1 MKNCLY
7 LNTQMGNKLT
17 FEIVYFAPTLAPPP
31 FFYFLSFLSFLF
43 VLFSTISIINLIHIL
58 SIIN

>member
-7 LNTQMGNKLT
+7 LNTQMGNKIT

-31 FFYFLSFLSFLF
+31 FSFLF
-43 VLFSTISIINLIHIL
+43 VLFSTINLIHIL

>member
-7 LNTQMGNKLT
+7 LNTQMGNKIT

-31 FFYFLSFLSFLF
+31 FLFLF
-43 VLFSTISIINLIHIL
+43 LFFSTISIINLIHIL

>member
-7 LNTQMGNKLT
+7 LNTQMGNKIT
-17 FEIVYFAPTLAPPP
+17 FEIVYFAPTLVPP
-31 FFYFLSFLSFLF
+31 FFFSF

>member
-7 LNTQMGNKLT
+7 LNTQMGNKIT
-17 FEIVYFAPTLAPPP
+17 FEIVYFCPHPAPPLL
-31 FFYFLSFLSFLF
+31 FYLSFLF
-43 VLFSTISIINLIHIL
+43 VLFSTISIINRIHIL

>member
-7 LNTQMGNKLT
+7 LNTQMGNKIT
-17 FEIVYFAPTLAPPP
+17 FEIVYFAPTLPPP
-31 FFYFLSFLSFLF
+31 FLFYFFFSFLF

>member
-7 LNTQMGNKLT
+7 LNTQMGNKIT
-17 FEIVYFAPTLAPPP
+17 FEIVYFAPTLAPPL
-31 FFYFLSFLSFLF
+31 FFILLF
-43 VLFSTISIINLIHIL
+43 FFFFIFFFSIINLIHIL